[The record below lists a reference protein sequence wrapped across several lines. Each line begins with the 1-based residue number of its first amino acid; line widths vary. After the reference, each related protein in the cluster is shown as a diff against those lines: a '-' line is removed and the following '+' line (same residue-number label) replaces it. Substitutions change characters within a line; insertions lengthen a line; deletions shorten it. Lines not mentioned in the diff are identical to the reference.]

1 MDRYE
6 AERLMLALA
15 ESTVPEGGSLHE
27 PFEHGYVVLDA
38 DGKGVASF
46 MLGTSS
52 ESPEVFCVWEH
63 AQIGNRTCHVSPE
76 ASFVIE
82 EED

>member
-27 PFEHGYVVLDA
+27 PFGHGYVVLDA
-38 DGKGVASF
+38 DEKGVASF
-46 MLGTSS
+46 TLGTSS

-63 AQIGNRTCHVSPE
+63 LPLGKRVCHVFPE
-76 ASFVIE
+76 VSFPYGA
-82 EED
+82 